1 VEHASI
7 PQTLIFQPVFGLV
20 TLTFLVLLRIPY
32 VRIRASLQRRVT
44 VEDFR
49 MGESARVPG
58 DVALP
63 NRNYMNLLEL
73 PLLFYVL
80 ALALYVTQRVDA
92 TAVTMAWA
100 YVALRTAHSGVHLT
114 YNHVLTRLG
123 LFASSNFLLAA
134 MWLYFA
140 LRVL

>member
-1 VEHASI
+1 MNQA
-7 PQTLIFQPVFGLV
+7 LIFQPVFALV
-20 TLTFLVLLRIPY
+20 MLTFLVLLRIPY
-32 VRIRASLQRRVT
+32 VRIRAALQRRVT
-44 VEDFR
+44 VDDFR
-49 MGESARVPG
+49 LGESATVPA
-58 DVALP
+58 DVVVP

-80 ALALYVTQRVDA
+80 ALALFVTRQVDA
-92 TAVTMAWA
+92 TVLTMGWA
-100 YVALRTAHSGVHLT
+100 YVLLRAIHTGVHLT

-123 LFASSNFLLAA
+123 VFALSNFLLAA